1 LELILKTFFW
11 RGAKTAI
18 DEGLK
23 MLSLEPNRINQS
35 YFAED
40 EVDEIW
46 ITFQI
51 LKLNTNV
58 PSMTNSEFYNCTKS
72 T

>member
-1 LELILKTFFW
+1 LELILKDRFW

-18 DEGLK
+18 DEGLQNVA
-23 MLSLEPNRINQS
+23 LLEQIELINHI
-35 YFAED
+35 FAED

-58 PSMTNSEFYNCTKS
+58 PSIE
-72 T
+72 